1 MGPLMQSG
9 FAGEIEPWQNG
20 YAWKHCQGPTRS
32 ASMSKSWDWERP
44 RKIQQHPT
52 FKKERDRNDCLR
64 LLVQVVLQ
72 SHQCHTQFSNKRLDL
87 QLSGWD
93 RFGDQ
98 FAHLFTGSSFGLR
111 ARDQALGWTSRSS
124 FSPSWCRGAARWS
137 AGHWGRG
144 HAPWSNSVTGTHL
157 LPLFNVVW
165 WCNVLLNTIQLSSI
179 VNYLYGFVTGCGF
192 SAMSLSSLTSWYNY
206 LTCMSSQVYYRIRV
220 SVCQVHWPR
229 PLQEDPSNY
238 GRLLVRFTVNFPDRI
253 PTKVAHELQNALAEL
268 PWFHSRHRMCGPLKF
283 QESVGCIQNGDL
295 TCSPHVLPLV
305 LDPTV
310 LKHGGSTCDFA

>member
-98 FAHLFTGSSFGLR
+98 FAHLFTGSS
-111 ARDQALGWTSRSS
+111 LGFEREIKHLDGHLVQVSV
-124 FSPSWCRGAARWS
+124 PRGVVVQPDEVLVIE
-137 AGHWGRG
+137 GEGM
-144 HAPWSNSVTGTHL
+144 
-157 LPLFNVVW
+157 PLD
-165 WCNVLLNTIQLSSI
+165 LIQ
-179 VNYLYGFVTGCGF
+179 
-192 SAMSLSSLTSWYNY
+192 WRE
-206 LTCMSSQVYYRIRV
+206 LTCY
-220 SVCQVHWPR
+220 H
-229 PLQEDPSNY
+229 
-238 GRLLVRFTVNFPDRI
+238 
-253 PTKVAHELQNALAEL
+253 
-268 PWFHSRHRMCGPLKF
+268 
-283 QESVGCIQNGDL
+283 
-295 TCSPHVLPLV
+295 CS
-305 LDPTV
+305 T
-310 LKHGGSTCDFA
+310 